1 TSRPAFG
8 CGGAGFASDST
19 RRGFGRVEGTRRRAA
34 EGGTFGET
42 EVAPGADGAFDFTAT
57 GGLASG
63 ASRRTGEGDDG
74 ILDGPGG
81 VVAPPATKPPQ
92 FVQMNRI
99 PTSPFSRTRF
109 GSRSRN
115 CFGWRKPA
123 SNNFS
128 ARSRSRPKARLS
140 RTTASSI
147 TKAPQFP
154 HSVSSGGMGS

>member
-1 TSRPAFG
+1 RPASG
-8 CGGAGFASDST
+8 CGGAGLASDST

-81 VVAPPATKPPQ
+81 VIAGL
-92 FVQMNRI
+92 
-99 PTSPFSRTRF
+99 SRGIGLT
-109 GSRSRN
+109 G
-115 CFGWRKPA
+115 A
-123 SNNFS
+123 SCEDF
-128 ARSRSRPKARLS
+128 LGS
-140 RTTASSI
+140 RTTSS
-147 TKAPQFP
+147 TLTNCP
-154 HSVSSGGMGS
+154 SVSGLCQP